1 MTPVGASSW
10 LPSRTQDPR
19 GLTGRNSPSH
29 RRDRSRY
36 LHQVDVLSAEL
47 VWGQVL
53 PVDDPGVFEDL
64 NCRQALLRVH
74 VEHLGHDILRGRV
87 SGAGAGVRAA
97 RAQSRPPPPCHG
109 KTSPLSWE

>member
-1 MTPVGASSW
+1 M
-10 LPSRTQDPR
+10 
-19 GLTGRNSPSH
+19 
-29 RRDRSRY
+29 
-36 LHQVDVLSAEL
+36 DVLSAEL

-74 VEHLGHDILRGRV
+74 VEHLGHDVLQGRV

-97 RAQSRPPPPCHG
+97 PAQSRPPPPYHAKPHYCPESDSVHLG
-109 KTSPLSWE
+109 SNVCFQVYKKVNFRKKRFNHHLVDPPRFIYF